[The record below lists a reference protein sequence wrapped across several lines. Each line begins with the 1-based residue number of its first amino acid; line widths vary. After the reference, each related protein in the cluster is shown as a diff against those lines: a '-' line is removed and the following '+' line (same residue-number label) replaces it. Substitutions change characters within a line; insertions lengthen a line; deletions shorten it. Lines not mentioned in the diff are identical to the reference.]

1 MREISCILYEGG
13 EVRSLRPILSDTE
26 SVTLHRKYPKYNKIA
41 SDVHDS
47 NEVIPGDDYELF
59 YWNDEWC
66 SLGRKTAGHDT
77 LVYVEVPKNALL
89 WLHNH
94 TQGKEERIFTYENG
108 KQIWW

>member
-1 MREISCILYEGG
+1 MESRMRGDMQVRFGGRYE
-13 EVRSLRPILSDTE
+13 ETYCRKAARRLVPSLR
-26 SVTLHRKYPKYNKIA
+26 
-41 SDVHDS
+41 
-47 NEVIPGDDYELF
+47 
-59 YWNDEWC
+59 
-66 SLGRKTAGHDT
+66 RKTAGHDT